1 MHNKMSPKMKMF
13 EKSSTGKEKGA
24 KEGSKKDMSADKRQ
38 MPKMV
43 VIVAKPMKK
52 K

>member
-1 MHNKMSPKMKMF
+1 MMHNKF
-13 EKSSTGKEKGA
+13 EKSKMDKEKGM
-24 KEGSKKDMSADKRQ
+24 KEGSKKDIAGDKKQMS
-38 MPKMV
+38 KMV